1 MDEFQQYKR
10 KNNINPEE
18 FKKSLKK
25 VISEEM
31 TRANGTAPTENEKI
45 KMDQIAKKL
54 IKVFDTNKNVKL
66 EYQEAV
72 SAFCVLCKGSVL
84 SKLKYQMLAYTEMSD
99 ACDHD
104 HPDPAEICVKFKN
117 LKKYI

>member
-25 VISEEM
+25 VITEEM
-31 TRANGTAPTENEKI
+31 TKANGTPPTENEKI

-54 IKVFDTNKNVKL
+54 IKVFDTNKNGKL

-84 SKLKYQMLAYTEMSD
+84 AKLKYQMLAYTEMSD
-99 ACDHD
+99 ACDQD
-104 HPDPAEICVKFKN
+104 HPDPSEICVRFKN